1 MNVAVKN
8 SEVTVNISED
18 LIRERAFARIAE
30 IFNVATPL
38 LRKDA
43 KFGVDLKA
51 SFVSDFRHNEFDK
64 VDQDIHDVANQTIAA
79 ELSKGVVTIRTVE
92 EYCNYMVRC
101 YEAKP
106 DDVKKILRLL

>member
-1 MNVAVKN
+1 VKGHLQE
-8 SEVTVNISED
+8 S
-18 LIRERAFARIAE
+18 LKYLM
-30 IFNVATPL
+30 L
-38 LRKDA
+38 LHHYCGKM
-43 KFGVDLKA
+43 
-51 SFVSDFRHNEFDK
+51 DFRHNEFDK